1 MAEISHDRKVEL
13 VEQYE
18 NVVSVD
24 IDEKRK
30 NGVPTGEEALSF
42 GVKEKLPEE
51 EVVEEFGEEELIPSE
66 VDGIQT
72 DVVEEGESTAPPNV
86 DNEQIPEK
94 GKSRKKKWRPIRP
107 GISIGHIDITA
118 GTENGVLEDKGEFV
132 YSNNHVLADCN
143 QADKGD
149 TITQPGPHDIPDD
162 EDPKDYKCGELADYV
177 KVEDGCTVD
186 LAWME
191 PTVDYN
197 IKTLGLG
204 KPTGTKE
211 AERGDKIVK
220 SGRTSGVTHGE
231 VRKPHA
237 AVQVRYPDPIGVIVL
252 KNQIISTKML
262 SPGDSGSEARLG
274 PEGKLVT
281 ALGFAGSSRVSVFNR
296 VEEVMKESEMC

>member
-1 MAEISHDRKVEL
+1 MPEVSHDRKVEL
-13 VEQYE
+13 AKQYE

-24 IDEKRK
+24 IDERRK

-51 EVVEEFGEEELIPSE
+51 EVVDRFSEDELIPSE
-66 VDGIQT
+66 IDGIQT
-72 DVVEEGESTAPPNV
+72 DVVEEGEPTAPPNV

-94 GKSRKKKWRPIRP
+94 GRSRKKKWRPIRP

-118 GTENGVLEDKGEFV
+118 GTENGVLEDESEFV
-132 YSNNHVLADCN
+132 YSNNHVLANSN
-143 QADKGD
+143 QAEKGD
-149 TITQPGPHDIPDD
+149 TITQPGPHDVPDD
-162 EDPKDYKCGELADYV
+162 EDPKNYKCGELAGYI

-204 KPTGTKE
+204 KPTGTKG
-211 AERGDKIVK
+211 AERGDRIVK
-220 SGRTSGVTHGE
+220 SGRTSDITHGR

-237 AVQVRYPDPIGVIVL
+237 AVKVRYPDPVGVITL
-252 KNQIISTKML
+252 KNQIVTTKML
-262 SPGDSGSEARLG
+262 SPGDSGSEARLD

-281 ALGFAGSSRVSVFNR
+281 ALGFAGSSRVSVLNR
-296 VEEVMKESEMC
+296 IEEVMKESGMC